1 MLAQEVFSWPSLYEV
16 YDLTY
21 FHIGH
26 LDIDKLV
33 RKVM

>member
-1 MLAQEVFSWPSLYEV
+1 MLAQYWPSLYEV
-16 YDLTY
+16 YDLTN
-21 FHIGH
+21 FHIDY